1 MLKTVLQLVRFPG
14 IFTAFSNV
22 LVGFFLA
29 SEGNLELTELPF
41 LLTTTG
47 LLFSGGMMMNDYVD
61 HKTDLIERPKRPLPS
76 KKISREKTLFFIIS
90 YIASVTQ
97 QRMIMV
103 KKDILAKEIH

>member
-47 LLFSGGMMMNDYVD
+47 LLFSVGYD
-61 HKTDLIERPKRPLPS
+61 
-76 KKISREKTLFFIIS
+76 
-90 YIASVTQ
+90 A
-97 QRMIMV
+97 
-103 KKDILAKEIH
+103 